1 MDLIQYYAN
10 LVAQLTHENGVLKVT
25 LEEKDNEIEKLKEE
39 LNDVRTTT
47 NGKGN

>member
-1 MDLIQYYAN
+1 MDIIQYYAN
-10 LVAQLTHENGVLKVT
+10 LVAQLTHEIGILKVT

-47 NGKGN
+47 NSEGN